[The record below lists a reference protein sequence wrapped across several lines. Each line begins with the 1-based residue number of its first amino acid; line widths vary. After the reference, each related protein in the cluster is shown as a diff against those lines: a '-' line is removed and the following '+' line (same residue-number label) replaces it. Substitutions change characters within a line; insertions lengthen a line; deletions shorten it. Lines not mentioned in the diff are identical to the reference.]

1 MDWRV
6 AFRFTVI
13 IVAIFGAAMLAI
25 FIFDEVW
32 MKLGLGA
39 AVVLLAIM
47 LYLVKRWM
55 DRDAQ
60 RAREKW
66 ERSS

>member
-1 MDWRV
+1 MDWRI
-6 AFRFTVI
+6 AFRFTAI

-25 FIFDEVW
+25 WVFHAVW
-32 MKLGLGA
+32 ARVGLGA
-39 AVVLLAIM
+39 AIVLLIGA
-47 LYLVKRWM
+47 LYLVKRWSA
-55 DRDAQ
+55 RDAQ